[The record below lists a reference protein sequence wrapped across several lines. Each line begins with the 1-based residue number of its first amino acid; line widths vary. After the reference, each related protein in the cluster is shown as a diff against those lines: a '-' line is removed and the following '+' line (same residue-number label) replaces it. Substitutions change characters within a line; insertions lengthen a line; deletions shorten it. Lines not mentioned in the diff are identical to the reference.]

1 MSKILTCLLVA
12 IGLVAGGNEA
22 AEQGDGKEKPAPR
35 SRKAVAAGAEVIRSV
50 AEVVAVDVAT
60 RAVTLK
66 RDDGNTL
73 TVVAGPNV
81 KNFAQVKVGDFVIA
95 EYGRALAISL
105 KKGPGLRSMTESENG
120 SVAKPGGKP
129 AASGMR
135 RMVIV
140 ADIIAIDDKKGFA
153 TVKGPKGNVVDV
165 LVKDAKAL
173 AAVKIGDQVEME
185 YTEAVALSVKPAKS
199 KR

>member
-12 IGLVAGGNEA
+12 IGLVAGGNVA
-22 AEQGDGKEKPAPR
+22 AEQGDGKEKPVPR

-50 AEVVAVDVAT
+50 AEVVAVDAAT

-120 SVAKPGGKP
+120 SVATNTAPITITIDAQADQPLISGSTTGK
-129 AASGMR
+129 
-135 RMVIV
+135 
-140 ADIIAIDDKKGFA
+140 
-153 TVKGPKGNVVDV
+153 
-165 LVKDAKAL
+165 
-173 AAVKIGDQVEME
+173 
-185 YTEAVALSVKPAKS
+185 KS
-199 KR
+199 TP

>member
-1 MSKILTCLLVA
+1 MSKILTCLVVA
-12 IGLVAGGNEA
+12 IGFFAGGSA
-22 AEQGDGKEKPAPR
+22 VAEQGDGKEKAVSR
-35 SRKAVAAGAEVIRSV
+35 SRKTVAAGTEIIRSV
-50 AEVVAVDVAT
+50 AEVVAIDSAT

-95 EYGRALAISL
+95 EYGRALAIAL
-105 KKGPGLRSMTESENG
+105 KKGPGLRSATESENG
-120 SVAKPGGKP
+120 GSAKPGSKP
-129 AASGMR
+129 AASGTR

-153 TVKGPKGNVVDV
+153 TLKGPKGNVVDV
-165 LVKDAKAL
+165 LVKDAKVL
-173 AAVKIGDQVEME
+173 ASVKIGDQVEME
-185 YTEAVALSVKPAKS
+185 YTEAVAVSVKPAKS
-199 KR
+199 RR